1 MLDEFPS
8 LGRMTVIEDALA
20 KCAGFGIKAYLVMQD
35 REQLLAAYH
44 VHETI
49 MSNCHIRI
57 AYAPNKIE
65 TAEWISKMLGTTTV
79 VMDTYSESGKR
90 SGFLSNV
97 SHTYHQN
104 SRPLITPDEV
114 MRLRA
119 PRKERDRIT
128 EAGELILFAAGMPPI
143 RGSQILYFR
152 DPIFAWRASV
162 PPPTQQAS
170 IRGQLT
176 YVAVP

>member
-1 MLDEFPS
+1 MLADKTRAGTS
-8 LGRMTVIEDALA
+8 SLA

-65 TAEWISKMLGTTTV
+65 TAAEWISKMLGTTTV

-97 SHTYHQN
+97 SYTHHQN
-104 SRPLITPDEV
+104 SRPLITLDEV
-114 MRLRA
+114 MRLA
-119 PRKERDRIT
+119 H
-128 EAGELILFAAGMPPI
+128 
-143 RGSQILYFR
+143 RGRSAI
-152 DPIFAWRASV
+152 ASLR
-162 PPPTQQAS
+162 PAS
-170 IRGQLT
+170 
-176 YVAVP
+176 